1 MVTFFHTVLLS
12 KNLKFRTALVVCPL
26 NTVLNWVYEFKK
38 WQRNMGSDQVNVCT
52 AAYTQI
58 EGFRHIYGCTDT
70 NLVCQVQ
77 HLVRAKHLSDRVR
90 ALQTWYSEGGV
101 MIMGY
106 ELYRVLSLASKTTN
120 EVWRRQLK
128 TILVDPGS
136 IAEEWHHLNQV

>member
-38 WQRNMGSDQVNVCT
+38 WQRNMGSDRVNVCS
-52 AAYTQI
+52 AAYTWLQ
-58 EGFRHIYGCTDT
+58 GFRRTRGCTDM
-70 NLVCQVQ
+70 NLVWQVQ

-90 ALQTWYSEGGV
+90 ALQTWYREGGV
-101 MIMGY
+101 MIVGY
-106 ELYRVLSLASKTTN
+106 EMYRVLSLASKTTD
-120 EVWRRQLK
+120 EERRRQLK

-136 IAEEWHHLNQV
+136 ITEDWHRLNQV